1 MASKKTYQA
10 STDANKYTTPADLAP
25 MPEASQGMPPQL
37 TPQQQAVLAQKA
49 KEFLDSIK
57 NKADDFQKEITT
69 KFKKETIG
77 LILLPP
83 RPVQSCLKCGS
94 NTVKV
99 LDEFK
104 GHCTTCNSDFNT
116 LDMLILMQ
124 FEGAN
129 LEEKFKK
136 KDEADI
142 KIKEIAQKK
151 LPQINVSSVLLD
163 EVWDMCFKGKYDI
176 LNLLT
181 MGVIL
186 YDTGMVGALKASEI
200 HKRMVLQKFEKYVV
214 TYAIGGSLVKGR
226 ATKESDIDTFVVIDD
241 TDVTRMTGVELI
253 SKLRAII
260 LGMASE
266 SGFAA
271 GVGNKMNVQI
281 YVLTDMWN
289 NIKTANPVIFTLLR
303 DGIPLYDRGMFAP
316 WKLLLKQGKITP
328 TPEAVDMYMKSGR
341 QMVDRTKFTLR
352 NIAMEDFFW
361 ATLTPAQGALML
373 MGVPPPDPK
382 ETPAMM
388 REYLVKSGLLEE
400 KYVKILEDILQLR
413 KDFEHGKIKDI
424 DAKTIGEYMDNTEKF
439 LTRLDKLMVQIET
452 QEVKKELKQLNEKL
466 IDDLSASLKM
476 LDVKFN
482 SDDVVKQFEKN
493 VVAKKL
499 AHSKYL
505 ELIGRVVALHKEGKG
520 DRREIA
526 SLAFEQDR
534 LAKDVFEHI
543 RAEKGKKVEKYKIS
557 AHYGENKKA
566 DIWLLTDSAFIVMDT
581 AKADTM
587 IRKFAV
593 DKDGCL
599 VKEAPSNLKELNV
612 VVEKF
617 AGTPTTLTKST
628 IDSLKKI
635 LAENVKLV
643 VGA

>member
-1 MASKKTYQA
+1 MANKKPYQA
-10 STDANKYTTPADLAP
+10 SAGAKNYALPADLAP
-25 MPEASQGMPPQL
+25 MPEAGQGMPPQL
-37 TPQQQAVLAQKA
+37 TPQQQAALAQKA

-57 NKADDFQKEITT
+57 NKAEDFQKEITT
-69 KFKKETIG
+69 KFKKETVG

-83 RPVQSCLKCGS
+83 RPVQACLKCGS

-136 KDEADI
+136 KDEADV

-163 EVWDMCFKGKYDI
+163 EIWDMCFKGKYDI

-241 TDVTRMTGVELI
+241 TDVTRMTGAELI

-424 DAKTIGEYMDNTEKF
+424 DAKTIGEYMDSTEKF
-439 LTRLDKLMVQIET
+439 LSRLDKLMVQIET

-466 IDDLSASLKM
+466 IDDMSAALKM

-493 VVAKKL
+493 VIAKKL

-505 ELIGRVVALHKEGKG
+505 ELIERIVALHKEGKG

-526 SLAFEQDR
+526 SLAFEQER

-557 AHYGENKKA
+557 AHYSENKKA

-581 AKADTM
+581 AKADTT
-587 IRKFAV
+587 IKKFTV

-599 VKEAPSNLKELNV
+599 VKEAASNLKELNA

-617 AGTPTTLTKST
+617 AGTPTTLTKAT

-643 VGA
+643 IGA